1 MTKLVWDAIGDRL
14 YETGVEN
21 CALYRL
27 GTGTDLGKYVDG
39 VAWNGITSIA
49 QNRTGA
55 DANDVYADD
64 IKYLTLRGVEKEE
77 GTIEAYTYPEEFE
90 ECDGTANFGSGV
102 PGLVVHQQP
111 RKGFGLAY
119 KTILGNDQAYEDYGY
134 KLHLIYGCTCSPSE
148 KSYSTINDSPEAI
161 TFSWSFTTTPVAV
174 SGKKPASSLEID
186 STKANATA
194 LARLEAVLFGADE
207 FDATKSAYAVGD
219 MVTYENK
226 LYQCNTAISAAAA
239 WASAKWT
246 KVSDTTV
253 PGMPLPDEVVTLLTA
268 SS

>member
-1 MTKLVWDAIGDRL
+1 MSKLVWDAVGEKL
-14 YETGVEN
+14 YETGIHG
-21 CALYRL
+21 CALYQL
-27 GTGTDLGKYVDG
+27 GTGNDAGKYING

-55 DANDVYADD
+55 DANDIYADD

-119 KTILGNDQAYEDYGY
+119 KTTLGNDTEFEAYGY

-148 KSYSTINDSPEAI
+148 KTYNTINDSPEAT
-161 TFSWSFTTTPVAV
+161 TFSWSYTTTPVAV
-174 SGKKPASSLEID
+174 TGKKHASSLEID
-186 STKANATA
+186 STKANAAA
-194 LARLEAVLFGADE
+194 LATLEAILFGADD
-207 FDATKSAYAVGD
+207 FSATAAYAKDEV
-219 MVTYENK
+219 VTYEGK
-226 LYQCNTAISAAAA
+226 LYKAKAAVSAGT
-239 WASAKWT
+239 WSSASWD
-246 KVSDTTV
+246 KVSDTAV
-253 PGMPLPDEVVTLLTA
+253 PGLPLPDEVVTLLTA
-268 SS
+268 GA